1 MDIKA
6 LEADYCYNDVQ
17 SIKEALNYIY
27 GVGGICAKRYIRDGI
42 DSMLDN
48 IVDHI
53 KDVIFSGPCTIIIWD
68 DGTKTMVRKKADED
82 DDRELAILHCIMLY
96 LAGNRRQH
104 YKKIISKLKT
114 NGTNRASQRHAIK
127 NTSGRKAND

>member
-1 MDIKA
+1 MDIKELA
-6 LEADYCYNDVQ
+6 ADYGYNNARAIQV
-17 SIKEALNYIY
+17 ALNSIY
-27 GVGGICAKRYIRDGI
+27 GVGGISAKRYIRDGI
-42 DSMLDN
+42 DSMLDS
-48 IVDHI
+48 IVDRI

-114 NGTNRASQRHAIK
+114 NGMNRASRSHTIK
-127 NTSGRKAND
+127 NTREEK

>member
-1 MDIKA
+1 MDINVLA
-6 LEADYCYNDVQ
+6 ADYGYNNARAIQV
-17 SIKEALNYIY
+17 ALNSIY
-27 GVGGICAKRYIRDGI
+27 GVGGIYAKRYIRDGI

-114 NGTNRASQRHAIK
+114 NGMNRASKSHTIK
-127 NTSGRKAND
+127 NTREEINE

>member
-1 MDIKA
+1 MDIKELA
-6 LEADYCYNDVQ
+6 ADYGYNNARAIQV
-17 SIKEALNYIY
+17 ALNSIY
-27 GVGGICAKRYIRDGI
+27 GVGDICAKRYIRDGI

-53 KDVIFSGPCTIIIWD
+53 KNVIFSGPCTIIIWD

-114 NGTNRASQRHAIK
+114 NGMNRASRSHTIK
-127 NTSGRKAND
+127 NTREEK

>member
-1 MDIKA
+1 MDN
-6 LEADYCYNDVQ
+6 YGYNNARA
-17 SIKEALNYIY
+17 IKEALKSIY
-27 GVGGICAKRYIRDGI
+27 GVGGICAKRYTRDGI
-42 DSMLDN
+42 HSMLDS

-104 YKKIISKLKT
+104 YKKIISKLKI
-114 NGTNRASQRHAIK
+114 NGMNRASQNHTIK
-127 NTSGRKAND
+127 NTREEK

>member
-1 MDIKA
+1 MDINVLA
-6 LEADYCYNDVQ
+6 ADYGYNNARA
-17 SIKEALNYIY
+17 IKEALNSIY

-114 NGTNRASQRHAIK
+114 NGMNRASKSHTIK
-127 NTSGRKAND
+127 NTREEINE

>member
-1 MDIKA
+1 MDN
-6 LEADYCYNDVQ
+6 YGYNNARA
-17 SIKEALNYIY
+17 IKEALNSIY
-27 GVGGICAKRYIRDGI
+27 GVGSIYAKRYIRDGI

-114 NGTNRASQRHAIK
+114 NGMNRASQSHTIK
-127 NTSGRKAND
+127 NTRKEK

>member
-1 MDIKA
+1 MDINVLA
-6 LEADYCYNDVQ
+6 ADYGYNDVRA
-17 SIKEALNYIY
+17 IKEALNSIY
-27 GVGGICAKRYIRDGI
+27 GVGGICAKRYIRDDI

-114 NGTNRASQRHAIK
+114 NGMNRASKSHTIK
-127 NTSGRKAND
+127 NTREEINE

>member
-6 LEADYCYNDVQ
+6 LEADYGYNNARA
-17 SIKEALNYIY
+17 IKEALNSIY
-27 GVGGICAKRYIRDGI
+27 GVGCIYAKNRYIRDGI

-53 KDVIFSGPCTIIIWD
+53 KNVIFSGPCTIIIWD

-114 NGTNRASQRHAIK
+114 NGMNRASQSHTIK
-127 NTSGRKAND
+127 NTREEK

>member
-1 MDIKA
+1 MDN
-6 LEADYCYNDVQ
+6 YGYNNARA
-17 SIKEALNYIY
+17 IKEALNSIY
-27 GVGGICAKRYIRDGI
+27 GVGGIYAKRYIMYGI
-42 DSMLDN
+42 DPMLDN

-104 YKKIISKLKT
+104 YKKIISKLKI
-114 NGTNRASQRHAIK
+114 NGMNRASQNHTIK
-127 NTSGRKAND
+127 NTREEK

>member
-1 MDIKA
+1 MDIKELA
-6 LEADYCYNDVQ
+6 ADYGYNNARA
-17 SIKEALNYIY
+17 IKEALNSIY

-96 LAGNRRQH
+96 LTGNRRQH

-114 NGTNRASQRHAIK
+114 NGMNRASRSHTIK
-127 NTSGRKAND
+127 NTREEK

>member
-1 MDIKA
+1 MDN
-6 LEADYCYNDVQ
+6 YGYNNARA
-17 SIKEALNYIY
+17 IKEALNSIY

-48 IVDHI
+48 IVDRI

-114 NGTNRASQRHAIK
+114 NGMNRASQSHTIK
-127 NTSGRKAND
+127 NTRKEK

>member
-1 MDIKA
+1 MDN
-6 LEADYCYNDVQ
+6 YGYNNARA
-17 SIKEALNYIY
+17 IKEALNSIY
-27 GVGGICAKRYIRDGI
+27 GFGGICAKRYIRDGI

-53 KDVIFSGPCTIIIWD
+53 KDVIFSGPCTIIVWN

-114 NGTNRASQRHAIK
+114 NGMNRASQNHTIK
-127 NTSGRKAND
+127 NTREEK

>member
-1 MDIKA
+1 MDIKELA
-6 LEADYCYNDVQ
+6 ADYGYNNARA
-17 SIKEALNYIY
+17 IKEALNSIY
-27 GVGGICAKRYIRDGI
+27 GVGDICAKRYIRDGI

-114 NGTNRASQRHAIK
+114 NGMNRASRSHTIK
-127 NTSGRKAND
+127 NTREEK

>member
-1 MDIKA
+1 MDIKTLSA
-6 LEADYCYNDVQ
+6 NYGYNDVQ
-17 SIKEALNYIY
+17 AIKEALNHIY

-114 NGTNRASQRHAIK
+114 NGMNRTSQNHTIK
-127 NTSGRKAND
+127 NTRE